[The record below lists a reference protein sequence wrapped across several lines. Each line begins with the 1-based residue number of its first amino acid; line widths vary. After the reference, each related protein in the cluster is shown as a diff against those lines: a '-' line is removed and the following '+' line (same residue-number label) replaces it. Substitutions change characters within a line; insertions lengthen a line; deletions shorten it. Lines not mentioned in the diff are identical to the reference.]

1 MQIADA
7 NAALWSSIKSSAD
20 FRFQISDATAPPHSK
35 MARKNKKENTDFRFQ
50 TTKPVKSGC
59 GGLYRFQIIC

>member
-7 NAALWSSIKSSAD
+7 NAGLWSSIKSSAVQISD
-20 FRFQISDATAPPHSK
+20 FRFQMPPHSK
-35 MARKNKKENTDFRFQ
+35 MARKNKRENTDFRFQ